1 MTIEL
6 AIGLFLFVLAAVTAA
21 GYVFVLRPS
30 RNQAGT
36 VPVPTPIA
44 LDQLTVN
51 YRELPGAQA
60 AVADIFRLLGE
71 AMPGGE
77 EQANAARHKLIIA
90 GYRWPAAALIF
101 VGIKCATALM
111 LAAAGVWATVTFRP
125 SAEFFQMLVAAV
137 SGAGIGFMLPSR
149 VLDRLATQRV
159 ARLRR
164 GLPAALDLM
173 VLAIEAGQALDAA
186 ILETSRGL
194 RGTHPDL
201 ATEFTQ
207 LQLELRANTT
217 RVEAL
222 RNFAERSKDMEL
234 RKFANLLIDTDRF
247 GTSLGPAL
255 KTHARYLRIRFRQIA
270 QERARKV
277 GVKLIFPVFF
287 LIFPSVILV
296 TLGPAVIL
304 IFAQMQHMLE

>member
-1 MTIEL
+1 MNMEL
-6 AIGLFLFVLAAVTAA
+6 LIGLFLFIVAAVSAV

-30 RNQAGT
+30 RGDSGA
-36 VPVPTPIA
+36 VLIPTPIA
-44 LDQLTVN
+44 LDQRDLAG
-51 YRELPGAQA
+51 PQA
-60 AVADIFRLLGE
+60 AVADIFRLIGE
-71 AMPGGE
+71 AMPGGQA
-77 EQANAARHKLIIA
+77 QANAARQKLIIA
-90 GYRWPAAALIF
+90 GYRWPSAVPVF

-111 LAAAGVWATVTFRP
+111 LAAAGVWATLTFRP
-125 SAEFFQMLVAAV
+125 EVDVLATILPAIC
-137 SGAGIGFMLPSR
+137 GIGFGFLLPDR
-149 VLDRLATQRV
+149 VLDRLAARRV
-159 ARLRR
+159 ERLRR

-173 VLAIEAGQALDAA
+173 VLAIEAGQGLDAA
-186 ILETSRGL
+186 ILDTSRGL
-194 RGTHPDL
+194 RATHPDL
-201 ATEFTQ
+201 AAEFTQ

-217 RVEAL
+217 RAEAL

-234 RKFANLLIDTDRF
+234 RKFVNLLIDTDRF

-270 QERARKV
+270 QEKARKV

-304 IFAQMQHMLE
+304 IFTQMQHMLE

>member
-1 MTIEL
+1 MSAEL
-6 AIGLFLFVLAAVTAA
+6 LIGLFLFVLAAVSAV

-30 RNQAGT
+30 RNEAG
-36 VPVPTPIA
+36 PVAIPSPIA
-44 LDQLTVN
+44 RDQ
-51 YRELPGAQA
+51 RELPGAQA
-60 AVADIFRLLGE
+60 AVADIFRLIGE

-77 EQANAARHKLIIA
+77 EGASAARQKLIIA
-90 GYRWPAAALIF
+90 GYRWPSAVSIF
-101 VGIKCATALM
+101 MGIKCATALM
-111 LAAAGVWATVTFRP
+111 LAAAGVWAAVTFRP
-125 SAEFFQMLVAAV
+125 DAEVFQLFLAAICG
-137 SGAGIGFMLPSR
+137 SGFGFLLPDR
-149 VLDRLATQRV
+149 MLDRMAKKRV
-159 ARLRR
+159 DRLRR

-173 VLAIEAGQALDAA
+173 VLAIEAGQGLDAA
-186 ILETSRGL
+186 ILDTSRGL
-194 RGTHPDL
+194 RATHPDL
-201 ATEFTQ
+201 ASEFTQ

-217 RVEAL
+217 RAEAL

-304 IFAQMQHMLE
+304 IFTQMQHLLE